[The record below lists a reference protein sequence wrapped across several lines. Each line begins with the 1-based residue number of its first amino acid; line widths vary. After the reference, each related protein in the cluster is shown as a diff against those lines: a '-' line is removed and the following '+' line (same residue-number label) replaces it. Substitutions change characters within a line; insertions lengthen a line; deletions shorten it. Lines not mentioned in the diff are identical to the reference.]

1 MQDKEKRILEILQ
14 KELELYNSLEVL
26 VKEQERKIEESDI
39 EGLLKIISKKQTL
52 ISEQERLDEELEKMQ
67 VSLSNPIE
75 ANRNKLSIL
84 NLVSEGVKE
93 DVEKLMNLIKEKIL
107 KILEAE
113 NKSREK
119 LSLEIEKVREA
130 LKNIKN
136 GKKLINKYY
145 GNTGLQEPKF
155 IDQRK

>member
-1 MQDKEKRILEILQ
+1 LQDKEKRILEILQ

-113 NKSREK
+113 NKST
-119 LSLEIEKVREA
+119 
-130 LKNIKN
+130 
-136 GKKLINKYY
+136 GKTI
-145 GNTGLQEPKF
+145 P
-155 IDQRK
+155 